1 MTRPISGLGPHGE
14 FAAPAD
20 QLRLSAAASRVA
32 AARSFS
38 VALALHSGRSDW
50 SRLQEAGIRETL
62 ERHGSELTRVVEC
75 GFEPHQQTMAMQDLL
90 ESRPDAIISIPVGS
104 LGSGEVHRRI
114 AEADIKLVV
123 MDNAPVGMVA
133 RKDYASVVSA
143 DNFGNGEIAASIL
156 ANRVPRDGRVTVVGY
171 GVDFPV
177 TNERELGFRRQMGE
191 ERPDVTIGR
200 VEFKDPHAAGELT
213 SLGLDADD
221 PPDAVFV
228 VWDEPALLVSQAL
241 SNAGLSTPIATV
253 DLGQGVVEEVARGGL
268 IVGGGAQLPFDQG
281 VAEATAVVMALAG
294 DEPPPWI
301 ALPALA
307 VTKDNIPEAYRAV
320 WHRDLPDDIRRHLDV
335 S

>member
-1 MTRPISGLGPHGE
+1 MSRPISGLGPHGE

-20 QLRLSAAASRVA
+20 QLRLSAEASRVV
-32 AARSFS
+32 AARSYS
-38 VALALHSGRSDW
+38 VALVLHSGRSDW
-50 SRLQEAGIRETL
+50 SRLQEAGIRKTL
-62 ERHGSELTRVVEC
+62 EHYGSSLTRVVEC
-75 GFEPHQQTMAMQDLL
+75 GFEPEQQTAAMQDLL

-104 LGSGEVHRRI
+104 LRSGEVHRRI
-114 AEADIKLVV
+114 SEAEIKLVV

-156 ANRVPRDGRVTVVGY
+156 ADHVPQDGSVTVVGY

-177 TNERELGFRRQMGE
+177 TNERELGFRKQLGE
-191 ERPDVTIGR
+191 ERPDISIER
-200 VEFKDPHAAGELT
+200 MEFKDPHAAGDLIGP
-213 SLGLDADD
+213 SLDAGG

-241 SNAGLSTPIATV
+241 SDAGLSTPIATV
-253 DLGQGVVEEVARGGL
+253 DLGQGVAEKIARGGL
-268 IVGGGAQLPFDQG
+268 IVGGGAQLPYDQG
-281 VAEATAVVMALAG
+281 VAEATAAVMALAG

-307 VTKDNIPEAYRAV
+307 VTRDNIAEAYHAV
-320 WHRDLPDDIRRHLDV
+320 WHGELPDHIRRHL
-335 S
+335 SS

>member
-1 MTRPISGLGPHGE
+1 MSRPISGLGPHGE

-20 QLRLSAAASRVA
+20 QLRLSAEATEIAAGRE
-32 AARSFS
+32 FS

-62 ERHGSELTRVVEC
+62 ERHGSRLSRVVEC
-75 GFEPHQQTMAMQDLL
+75 GFEPHQQSTAMQELL

-114 AEADIKLVV
+114 AEAEIKLVV

-156 ANRVPRDGRVTVVGY
+156 ADHVPENGRVTVVGY

-177 TNERELGFRRQMGE
+177 TNERELGFRKEMGE

-200 VEFKDPHAAGELT
+200 VEFKDPHAAGELVA
-213 SLGLDADD
+213 LGLDVDD

-241 SNAGLSTPIATV
+241 SAAGVSTPIATV
-253 DLGQGVVEEVARGGL
+253 DLGQGVADEIARGGL

-281 VAEATAVVMALAG
+281 VAEATAAIMALAG

-307 VTKDNIPEAYRAV
+307 VTRGNIADAYRAV
-320 WHRDLPDDIRRHLDV
+320 WHAELPDSIRKYLDE